1 MAVRAR
7 SLEVAKT
14 GSRQLLHTSFPLAS
28 KLGTTGRALLKQ
40 LKQLKQYGRSA
51 RSFSEH
57 HGQRISHAI
66 VMTDALNICEGTTK
80 LKKRL
85 LMQSRAD

>member
-1 MAVRAR
+1 VRALEQRKAVRCSQQRGGDCGATLPSSFR
-7 SLEVAKT
+7 A
-14 GSRQLLHTSFPLAS
+14 TSQTHAPQVFDCI
-28 KLGTTGRALLKQ
+28 RA
-40 LKQLKQYGRSA
+40 
-51 RSFSEH
+51 

>member
-1 MAVRAR
+1 MRNN
-7 SLEVAKT
+7 AK
-14 GSRQLLHTSFPLAS
+14 HTTRDST
-28 KLGTTGRALLKQ
+28 K
-40 LKQLKQYGRSA
+40 YGRSA

-57 HGQRISHAI
+57 HGQRISQAI

-85 LMQSRAD
+85 LVQSRAA

>member
-1 MAVRAR
+1 MRVMAHRQSRTYRFLVHLSR
-7 SLEVAKT
+7 VAAK
-14 GSRQLLHTSFPLAS
+14 HTTRDST
-28 KLGTTGRALLKQ
+28 K
-40 LKQLKQYGRSA
+40 YGRSA

-85 LMQSRAD
+85 LMQSRAA

>member
-1 MAVRAR
+1 MY
-7 SLEVAKT
+7 
-14 GSRQLLHTSFPLAS
+14 AS
-28 KLGTTGRALLKQ
+28 TK
-40 LKQLKQYGRSA
+40 YGRSA

-66 VMTDALNICEGTTK
+66 VMTDALNICDGIGK

-85 LMQSRAD
+85 LTQRRAA

>member
-1 MAVRAR
+1 MRA
-7 SLEVAKT
+7 
-14 GSRQLLHTSFPLAS
+14 
-28 KLGTTGRALLKQ
+28 
-40 LKQLKQYGRSA
+40 KQYRLEPASSGSSRAWPRDSTIKRLA

-66 VMTDALNICEGTTK
+66 VMTDALNICDGIGK

-85 LMQSRAD
+85 LTQRRAV

>member
-1 MAVRAR
+1 LNFICSSTRFN
-7 SLEVAKT
+7 
-14 GSRQLLHTSFPLAS
+14 TSECTRDS
-28 KLGTTGRALLKQ
+28 TK
-40 LKQLKQYGRSA
+40 YGRSA

>member
-1 MAVRAR
+1 LGNRLPKHATACRSMQPPAEACNRVQKHAKAR
-7 SLEVAKT
+7 VAAK
-14 GSRQLLHTSFPLAS
+14 HTTRDST
-28 KLGTTGRALLKQ
+28 K
-40 LKQLKQYGRSA
+40 YGRSA

-85 LMQSRAD
+85 VMQSRAD